1 MRLRKDGTLG
11 SLFID
16 RKSIIPIGVWLEAE
30 CTPTK
35 GFAVRKGFHCC
46 YEMNAPHLKKTLSSG
61 EVRVWAKC
69 EVEDC
74 TEFNRPE
81 SQGGKWILANRMRV
95 LDIVE

>member
-16 RKSIIPIGVWLEAE
+16 RKQVIPIGIWLEAE

-46 YEMNAPHLKKTLSSG
+46 YEMNAPHLKKELSNG
-61 EVRVWAKC
+61 EMRVWVKC
-69 EVEDC
+69 EVEDYV
-74 TEFNRPE
+74 EYDRPE
-81 SQGGKWILANRMRV
+81 SQGNTWVLANRMKV
-95 LDIVE
+95 LEIVE